1 MIKAGIIGSTGYAG
15 MELVRLLM
23 HSLREEALRRR
34 RKDHVG
40 LIRERVQVVVEA
52 ARLYE
57 TEEISVY
64 ILIRFSD
71 VAS

>member
-1 MIKAGIIGSTGYAG
+1 
-15 MELVRLLM
+15 M

-52 ARLYE
+52 VRLYE